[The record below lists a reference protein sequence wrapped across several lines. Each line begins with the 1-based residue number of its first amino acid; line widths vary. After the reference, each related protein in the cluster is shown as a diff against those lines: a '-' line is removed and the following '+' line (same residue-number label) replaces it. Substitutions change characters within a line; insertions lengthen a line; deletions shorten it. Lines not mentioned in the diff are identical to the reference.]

1 VINSRAPRSLQLQ
14 FDAGSA
20 QRCSDPSGRCELV
33 ERESHRRQADM
44 VRSSDLAHAG
54 LVIVRCDYRFDA
66 LPAPDEPD

>member
-1 VINSRAPRSLQLQ
+1 
-14 FDAGSA
+14 
-20 QRCSDPSGRCELV
+20 
-33 ERESHRRQADM
+33 M